1 MERRS
6 QLRALGKVGRRK
18 PQRSQRGKQRGG
30 CSQTPGDYDFDGDFD
45 VDDGDDDDVDNNN
58 DNYVD
63 HNDDDFDNVYDDD
76 DDDNDDD
83 KVKYVREAEAEKK
96 TNAGNTGKSITNF
109 HTFHLQNVMSKSL
122 KASTCKISCLKA

>member
-6 QLRALGKVGRRK
+6 PLQALGKVGRRK

-45 VDDGDDDDVDNNN
+45 VDDGDDDDVDNND

-63 HNDDDFDNVYDDD
+63 HNDDDFDNNNDDDVYVYDDD
-76 DDDNDDD
+76 DDEDDDD
-83 KVKYVREAEAEKK
+83 KVKYIREAEAEKK
-96 TNAGNTGKSITNF
+96 TDAGNAGKSITHF
-109 HTFHLQNVMSKSL
+109 HTFHLQNVMSK
-122 KASTCKISCLKA
+122 KA